1 MDLYQAMENKRL
13 VIPLLGAPGVRLSR
27 TTLQENL
34 TNIEAQYQTLYMLL
48 ERFRPDGFFAMM
60 DLTVEVEALGVKLSY
75 SENAYPLIT
84 EHPIQ
89 SIDDLNQLKSN
100 WRGIC
105 GRMRVFI
112 DLIRKLSQLK
122 VIKGAYAIGPFTL
135 AGELMGID
143 QLAVNLSEKP
153 HLVHEL
159 IAFSAEVISQY
170 VRALF
175 EVGADL
181 VMVLEPTAVL
191 GTKEQYLTFSF
202 KPFQKIVA
210 AVKDKPLFLHI
221 CGDTNHLLEVM
232 AETGADGLSL
242 DSPINLKTVVNKI
255 PKEIILLGNIN
266 PTQILQQAAPNEVTR
281 ETANLLAE
289 MQNVPNFI
297 LSSGCDIP
305 LDTPFENIRA
315 FIEAAKSNYH

>member
-13 VIPLLGAPGVRLSR
+13 VIPLLGAPGVRLSQ

-48 ERFRPDGFFAMM
+48 ERFSPDGFFTMM
-60 DLTVEVEALGVKLSY
+60 DLTVEVEALGLKLSY
-75 SENAYPLIT
+75 SENSYPLIT

-89 SIDDLNQLKSN
+89 SIEDLQQLKTT
-100 WRGIC
+100 WRGVC

-112 DLIRKLSQLK
+112 DLISKLSQLK

-153 HLVHEL
+153 HLVHAL

-170 VRALF
+170 VRALV
-175 EVGADL
+175 EAGTDL

-202 KPFQKIVA
+202 KPFKKIVA
-210 AVKDKPLFLHI
+210 AVQDKPLFLHI

-242 DSPINLKTVVNKI
+242 DSQINLKTVVKKI
-255 PKEIILLGNIN
+255 PQETILLGNIN
-266 PTQILQQAAPNEVTR
+266 PTQILQQATPNEVTR
-281 ETANLLAE
+281 VTANLLAE

-315 FIEAAKSNYH
+315 FIEAAKSNYR